1 MNVLSITQLNSL
13 IGRTLDREYLLKG
26 FYVQGTIVN
35 LKRHSA
41 GHYYFSLKDQD
52 ASIDV
57 VMWSSTVM
65 QKGLAGLFENGL
77 LVTIKASINFWTKAG
92 RLNIVASDMQV
103 GQKSPLQL
111 EFEALKRELTALGY
125 FDDDHKKA
133 IPELSACIGLVT
145 SSSGAVLHDILH
157 VSLQRN
163 PLVRFKLFSVPVQGD
178 KAGPVIA
185 RGIAAADKD
194 PEVDTIILGRGGGS
208 AEDLWPF
215 NTRAVVEAVYACK
228 KPIVSAVGH
237 ETDYT
242 LCDYAADMRGATPS
256 HAAEITVLPMSVME
270 ERLRLKEDYLN
281 TYMRQ
286 EVLVRK
292 RTLAALF
299 NRSLGMPALQM
310 IHQQRSLLDK
320 KRGIMTQDMKVALQK
335 EKYQLSLLGQELEA
349 LNPMNIMLKG
359 YSKVELAG
367 GHMVTSVKG
376 LRAGDQL
383 TLTLSDGAIE
393 TEIKEVHHGH
403 KH

>member
-77 LVTIKASINFWTKAG
+77 LVTIKASINFWIKAG

-111 EFEALKRELTALGY
+111 EFEALKRELAALGY

-163 PLVRFKLFSVPVQGD
+163 PLVRFKVFSVPVQGD

-256 HAAEITVLPMSVME
+256 HAAEITVLPMSVMK

-286 EVLVRK
+286 EVLDRK

-349 LNPMNIMLKG
+349 LNPLNIMLKG

-367 GHMVTSVKG
+367 HTVTSVKG

-383 TLTLSDGAIE
+383 TLTLPDGAIE

>member
-52 ASIDV
+52 ASIDA

-103 GQKSPLQL
+103 GQKSPLQV

-163 PLVRFKLFSVPVQGD
+163 PLVRFKVFSVPVQGD

-194 PEVDTIILGRGGGS
+194 PDVDTIILGRGGGS

-286 EVLVRK
+286 EVLDRK

-310 IHQQRSLLDK
+310 IHKQRSLLDK
-320 KRGIMTQDMKVALQK
+320 KIGIMSQDMKVALQK

-349 LNPMNIMLKG
+349 LNPTNIMLKG

-367 GHMVTSVKG
+367 HTVTSVKG

-383 TLTLSDGAIE
+383 TLTLQDGAIE

>member
-52 ASIDV
+52 ASIDA

-103 GQKSPLQL
+103 GQKSPLQV

-163 PLVRFKLFSVPVQGD
+163 PLVRFKVFSVPVQGD

-286 EVLVRK
+286 EVLDRK

-310 IHQQRSLLDK
+310 IHKQRSLLDK
-320 KRGIMTQDMKVALQK
+320 KIGIMSQDMKVALQK

-367 GHMVTSVKG
+367 HTVTSVKG

-383 TLTLSDGAIE
+383 TLTLQDGAIE

>member
-92 RLNIVASDMQV
+92 RLNIVASDMEV

-367 GHMVTSVKG
+367 HMVTSVKG

-383 TLTLSDGAIE
+383 TLILSDGAIE

>member
-65 QKGLAGLFENGL
+65 QKGLVGLFENGL

-92 RLNIVASDMQV
+92 RLSIVASDMQV

-163 PLVRFKLFSVPVQGD
+163 PLVRFKVFSVPVQGD

-194 PEVDTIILGRGGGS
+194 SEVDTIILGRGGGS

-286 EVLVRK
+286 EVLDRK

-335 EKYQLSLLGQELEA
+335 EKHQLSLLGQELEA

-367 GHMVTSVKG
+367 HMVTSVKG

-383 TLTLSDGAIE
+383 TLTLPDGAID

>member
-194 PEVDTIILGRGGGS
+194 PDVDTIILGRGGGS

-256 HAAEITVLPMSVME
+256 HAAEITVLPISVME

-286 EVLVRK
+286 KVLDRK

-320 KRGIMTQDMKVALQK
+320 KRGIMTQDMKAALQK

-367 GHMVTSVKG
+367 HTVTSVKG

-383 TLTLSDGAIE
+383 TLTLPDGAID

>member
-52 ASIDV
+52 ASIDA

-103 GQKSPLQL
+103 GQKSPLQV

-163 PLVRFKLFSVPVQGD
+163 PLVRFKVYSVPVQGD

-194 PEVDTIILGRGGGS
+194 PDVDTIILGRGGGS

-286 EVLVRK
+286 EVLDRK

-299 NRSLGMPALQM
+299 NRSLGMPAFQM
-310 IHQQRSLLDK
+310 IHKQRSLLDK
-320 KRGIMTQDMKVALQK
+320 KIGIMSQDMKVALQK

-349 LNPMNIMLKG
+349 FNPMNIMLKG

-367 GHMVTSVKG
+367 HTVTSVKG

-383 TLTLSDGAIE
+383 TLTLQDGAIE

>member
-65 QKGLAGLFENGL
+65 QKSLTGLFENGL

-256 HAAEITVLPMSVME
+256 HAAEITVLPISVME

-286 EVLVRK
+286 EVLARK

-310 IHQQRSLLDK
+310 LHQQRSLLDK
-320 KRGIMTQDMKVALQK
+320 KRGIMTQDMKEALQK

-367 GHMVTSVKG
+367 HTVTSVKG

-383 TLTLSDGAIE
+383 TLTLPDGAIE

>member
-41 GHYYFSLKDQD
+41 GHYYFSLKHHD

-57 VMWSSTVM
+57 DMWSSTVM
-65 QKGLAGLFENGL
+65 QKELAGLFENGL

-103 GQKSPLQL
+103 GQMSPLQL
-111 EFEALKRELTALGY
+111 EFEALKRELTVLGY

-228 KPIVSAVGH
+228 KPILSAVGH

-286 EVLVRK
+286 EVLDRK
-292 RTLAALF
+292 RNLAALF

-367 GHMVTSVKG
+367 HTVTSVKG

-383 TLTLSDGAIE
+383 TLTLPDGAIE

>member
-13 IGRTLDREYLLKG
+13 IGHTLDREYLLKG

-35 LKRHSA
+35 LKRHST

-163 PLVRFKLFSVPVQGD
+163 PLVRFKVFSVPVQGD

-208 AEDLWPF
+208 AEDLWTF

-256 HAAEITVLPMSVME
+256 HAAEITVLPISVME

-286 EVLVRK
+286 EVLDRK

-320 KRGIMTQDMKVALQK
+320 KRGIMTQDMKAALQK

-367 GHMVTSVKG
+367 HTVTSVKG

-383 TLTLSDGAIE
+383 TLTLPDGAIE
-393 TEIKEVHHGH
+393 SEIKEVHHGH

>member
-52 ASIDV
+52 ASIDA

-103 GQKSPLQL
+103 GQKSPLQV

-163 PLVRFKLFSVPVQGD
+163 PLVRFKVFSVPVQGD

-286 EVLVRK
+286 EVLDRK

-310 IHQQRSLLDK
+310 IHKQRSLLDK
-320 KRGIMTQDMKVALQK
+320 KIGIMSQDMKVALQK
-335 EKYQLSLLGQELEA
+335 EKYQLSLLGQELKA

-367 GHMVTSVKG
+367 HTVTSVKG

-383 TLTLSDGAIE
+383 TLTLQDGAIE

>member
-41 GHYYFSLKDQD
+41 GHYYFSLKDQE

-157 VSLQRN
+157 VSLHRN

-194 PEVDTIILGRGGGS
+194 PDVDTIILGRGGGS

-215 NTRAVVEAVYACK
+215 NTRPVVEAVYACK

-256 HAAEITVLPMSVME
+256 HAAEITVLPISVME

-286 EVLVRK
+286 EVLDRK

-310 IHQQRSLLDK
+310 IHQQRTLLDK

-359 YSKVELAG
+359 YSKVELE
-367 GHMVTSVKG
+367 GHTVTSVKG
-376 LRAGDQL
+376 LEAGDQL
-383 TLTLSDGAIE
+383 TLTLPDGAIE

>member
-52 ASIDV
+52 ASIDA

-103 GQKSPLQL
+103 GQKSPLQV

-163 PLVRFKLFSVPVQGD
+163 PLVRFKVFSVPVQGD

-194 PEVDTIILGRGGGS
+194 PDVDTIILGRGGGS

-286 EVLVRK
+286 EVLDRK

-299 NRSLGMPALQM
+299 NRYLGMPALQM
-310 IHQQRSLLDK
+310 IHKQRSFLDK
-320 KRGIMTQDMKVALQK
+320 KIGIMSQDMKVALQK

-367 GHMVTSVKG
+367 HTVTSVKG

-383 TLTLSDGAIE
+383 TLTLQDGAIE

>member
-41 GHYYFSLKDQD
+41 GHYYFSLKDQE

-157 VSLQRN
+157 VSLHRN

-194 PEVDTIILGRGGGS
+194 PDVDTIILGRGGGS

-215 NTRAVVEAVYACK
+215 NTRPVVEAVYACK

-256 HAAEITVLPMSVME
+256 HAAEITVLPISVME

-286 EVLVRK
+286 EVLDRK

-320 KRGIMTQDMKVALQK
+320 KMGIMTQDMKVALQK

-359 YSKVELAG
+359 YSKVELE
-367 GHMVTSVKG
+367 GHTVTSVKG
-376 LRAGDQL
+376 LEAGDQL
-383 TLTLSDGAIE
+383 TLTLPDGAIE

>member
-52 ASIDV
+52 ASIDA

-103 GQKSPLQL
+103 GQKSPLQV

-286 EVLVRK
+286 EVLDRK

-310 IHQQRSLLDK
+310 IHKQRSLLDK
-320 KRGIMTQDMKVALQK
+320 KIGIMSQDMKVALQK

-367 GHMVTSVKG
+367 HTVTSVKG

-383 TLTLSDGAIE
+383 TLTLQDGAIE

>member
-57 VMWSSTVM
+57 VMWASTVM

-125 FDDDHKKA
+125 FDDVHKKA

-286 EVLVRK
+286 EVLDRK

-367 GHMVTSVKG
+367 HTVTSVKG

>member
-52 ASIDV
+52 ASIDA

-103 GQKSPLQL
+103 GQKSPLQV

-163 PLVRFKLFSVPVQGD
+163 PLVRFKVFSVPVQGD

-286 EVLVRK
+286 EVLDRK

-299 NRSLGMPALQM
+299 NRYLGMPALQM
-310 IHQQRSLLDK
+310 IHKQRSFLDK
-320 KRGIMTQDMKVALQK
+320 KIGIMSQDMKVALQK

-367 GHMVTSVKG
+367 HTVTSVKG

-383 TLTLSDGAIE
+383 TLTLQDGAIE